1 MDYTNKQQVNSVNLN
16 TNNKFFIDSSD
27 NSVNNNE

>member
-1 MDYTNKQQVNSVNLN
+1 MDYTNKQQVNSANLN
-16 TNNKFFIDSSD
+16 TNNKFFIDSSG